1 MNIKKSIIL
10 TIVFYFT
17 FSLPAHA
24 YLDPGSISI
33 FLQSIIAFIAGIGA
47 TYRLWIHKFKS
58 LFKKKKNLSKT
69 SKID

>member
-47 TYRLWIHKFKS
+47 TYGYGSRI
-58 LFKKKKNLSKT
+58 
-69 SKID
+69 